1 MDPEQPEEEREQFMD
16 GEEQEA
22 ERDDQAMPDGEEP
35 EANLHDEDEE
45 EERKLEE
52 SQGAN
57 QSVHSQG
64 AASQK
69 DANKS

>member
-1 MDPEQPEEEREQFMD
+1 MD

-52 SQGAN
+52 S
-57 QSVHSQG
+57 
-64 AASQK
+64 
-69 DANKS
+69 